1 MTKVD
6 RKAVHECTL
15 KIMEQVDIEYMW
27 QIFIKICD
35 AMKCKGGVLMNTTLK
50 SGYMAIINFT
60 NEPYSI
66 QTFYIT
72 LEDAMRK
79 CIECEGLTT
88 FRNWEIIKYE
98 QVAMNILHR

>member
-1 MTKVD
+1 MGKVD
-6 RKAVHECTL
+6 AKAAHECTL
-15 KIMEQVDIEYMW
+15 KAMEQVDAEYMW
-27 QIFIKICD
+27 QIFMKICD
-35 AMKCKGGVLMNTTLK
+35 AMKYKGGVLMNTTLK
-50 SGYMAIINFT
+50 NGYMVIINFT
-60 NEPYSI
+60 NEPYTL
-66 QTFYIT
+66 QTFYGT